1 MPPDRVTTMSDLR
14 RVLDQFENPS
24 DGDNGDG
31 GANNDDDDDDGA
43 TTNDENEF
51 ERTPIDGL
59 EIVYETDE
67 DEFS

>member
-1 MPPDRVTTMSDLR
+1 MTPDRVTTMSDLR
-14 RVLDQFENPS
+14 SVLDQFENPS
-24 DGDNGDG
+24 DGDNDDGD
-31 GANNDDDDDDGA
+31 ANNDDDGA
-43 TTNDENEF
+43 TTNDENVF

>member
-1 MPPDRVTTMSDLR
+1 MTPDRVTTMSDLR

-24 DGDNGDG
+24 NGDNGNGDT
-31 GANNDDDDDDGA
+31 NDDDGA